1 MHWKGLGKNYTLSSE
16 FYIQRMPTPKQN
28 NMKKFTFILAC
39 SFLFALFAN
48 AQLSGNYTIGGT
60 SPDYATIQSA
70 ITALQTNG
78 VNGAVTF
85 NIRSGTYTGKVSM
98 GNVTGAS
105 ATNSITFQSEA
116 GDSTAVVIAD
126 SSSASSS
133 SNFTILVN
141 GTDYV
146 TFRQLTIERIG
157 SQNYADVFYIGSGS
171 KSFQLR
177 NNIIRSGIS
186 TTTSNSSSLIYM
198 PLGNEADSNF
208 VISNN
213 RIEGG
218 AFGIDMI
225 GQGALHLIPGV
236 VISDNDFV
244 NNYYCSVFLNYHDA
258 AQVTGNTFSIS
269 GANTGYTAINL
280 DVVNNAAR
288 ITKNSI
294 VSDKGQGIF
303 QTGCA
308 SQSSQEGLI
317 ANNFVSI
324 SGNVPG
330 SGIYLDG
337 STYQNVLNNSILN
350 RQTNTS
356 ASALGIF
363 GAATSN
369 LRVYN
374 NLLVSTGGGYAITVD
389 ANAIGGYTDADFNN
403 LMVAGGDTT
412 LSSWAGVTQATLADW
427 RTASGQDLTSVSADP
442 QYISNTDLHA
452 GSPAVNNLGLPFAEV
467 TDDIDGDLRD
477 PSTPDIGADEF
488 TPLNA
493 NLGLI
498 SFVEPVSGSCGSTTT
513 QVFVLVK
520 NYGQNPQSGFDVQA
534 DVTGAVT
541 ASLTET
547 YPATLGPGT
556 TDTLRFSQTI
566 DTYTGGTVDI
576 TAWSALAGDQY
587 LENDTIRGSFDFGAH
602 PNPPVVQSPQQQCDN
617 NLQITA
623 QPDSGD
629 ALAWYAEASGG
640 TPLFIGDV
648 FSPVVSGDTTF
659 YVESR
664 TGSGTSGCLRITE
677 IQPEGGGDY
686 LEIQNLSG
694 GTLDATGWK
703 VYSSDDYSDINAVNT
718 ISWDLGVFAPGEAQ
732 YRTDDAA
739 DNYWGSNL
747 LWSSGLGGW
756 VIIIDNAG
764 SVVDFVAWDWDST
777 SIQSL
782 SVTLNGFPI
791 TIGSEWSG
799 DAFVSCVAPAVM
811 SRTGTEDHNLASDF
825 TCNPESK
832 GTLNSG
838 LNGVLQNCGIGACG
852 SQRLPVDITLISGVA
867 TSLGNDTTLT
877 PPFSLQLD
885 AGTGFT
891 NYLWSD
897 GSTAQTLVATVEGIY
912 WVTVTGPNGCSFTDS
927 ITISIPVGLGA
938 SIPQDA
944 MSMAPNPV
952 TTQLVIS
959 GGEIFRHAI
968 RFAVKDVEGR
978 EVSGKR
984 IEANGQKSYT
994 IDMSDLGAGIYFI
1007 QMIAPEGMLVKR
1019 FSVIK

>member
-1 MHWKGLGKNYTLSSE
+1 
-16 FYIQRMPTPKQN
+16 
-28 NMKKFTFILAC
+28 MKKFTLLMAC
-39 SFLFALFAN
+39 SFLYTLFAN

-60 SPDYATIQSA
+60 APDYATIQSA
-70 ITALQTNG
+70 ITALQSNG

-98 GNVTGAS
+98 GNVAGAS
-105 ATNSITFQSEA
+105 AANTITFQSEA
-116 GDSTAVVIAD
+116 GDSSAVVIAD

-146 TFRQLTIERIG
+146 TFRQVTIERLG
-157 SQNYADVFYIGSGS
+157 SQNYANVFYIGSGS
-171 KSFQLR
+171 KSFRLL

-186 TTTSNSSSLIYM
+186 TTTSNTSSLVYM
-198 PLGNEADSNF
+198 PLGNEGDSNL

-213 RIEGG
+213 RMEGG

-225 GQGALHLIPGV
+225 GQGALHLIPGM

-244 NNYYCSVFLNYHDA
+244 NNYYCSIYLNYHDA
-258 AQVTGNTFSIS
+258 TQITGNAFSIS

-280 DVVNNAAR
+280 DVVNNAIR
-288 ITKNSI
+288 VTKNSI
-294 VSDKGQGIF
+294 VTDNGQGIF
-303 QTGCA
+303 QTSCE

-317 ANNFVSI
+317 ANNFISI
-324 SGNVPG
+324 SGNAPG
-330 SGIYLDG
+330 AGIYLDG
-337 STYQNVLNNSILN
+337 STYQNVLNNSIWN
-350 RQTNTS
+350 RQANPS
-356 ASALGIF
+356 AAALGIF
-363 GAATSN
+363 GATTSN
-369 LRVYN
+369 VRVYN
-374 NLLVSTGGGYAITVD
+374 NLLVSTGGGLAISVD
-389 ANAIGGYTDADFNN
+389 ANAIAGYTDADFND
-403 LMVAGGDTT
+403 LLVTSGDTS
-412 LSSWAGVTQATLADW
+412 LSSWGGVTQATLADW
-427 RTASGQDLTSVSADP
+427 RTASNQDMTSVSADP
-442 QYISNTDLHA
+442 QFISATNLHA

-467 TDDIDGDLRD
+467 TDDFDGDLRD
-477 PSTPDIGADEF
+477 PSTPDMGADEF
-488 TPLNA
+488 TPLNS

-498 SFVEPVSGSCGSTTT
+498 SFVEPVTGSCGNTTT

-520 NYGQNPQSGFDVQA
+520 ITDKIHNRDLMCRLMYR
-534 DVTGAVT
+534 AVT

-566 DTYTGGTVDI
+566 DTYAGGTVDI

-640 TPLFIGDV
+640 SPLFIGDV

-664 TGSGTSGCLRITE
+664 AGSGTSGCLRITE
-677 IQPEGGGDY
+677 IQPEGVGDY
-686 LEIQNLSG
+686 IEIQNLSG

-703 VYSSDDYSDINAVNT
+703 VYASDDYTNILAVNA

-747 LWSSGLGGW
+747 FWSAALGGW
-756 VIIIDNAG
+756 AMIVDDAG
-764 SVVDFVAWDWDST
+764 SIVDFVAWDWDST
-777 SIQSL
+777 SIQSMAL
-782 SVTLNGFPI
+782 TLNGFPV
-791 TIGSEWSG
+791 TIGNEWSG
-799 DAFVSCVAPAVM
+799 DGFISCTAPADM
-811 SRTGTEDHNLASDF
+811 SRTGSEDHNLASDF

-832 GTLNSG
+832 GTLNTG
-838 LNGVLQNCGIGACG
+838 LNGVLQNCGIGLCG
-852 SQRLPVDITLISGVA
+852 SQRVPVDITLITGVS

-885 AGTGFT
+885 AGSGFT
-891 NYLWSD
+891 SYLWSD
-897 GSTAQTLVATVEGIY
+897 GSTAQTLDATVEGIY

-968 RFAVKDVEGR
+968 RFTVKDVEGR